1 MLGHTMFNVGR
12 CFNADQNG
20 ILRPTGGKLG
30 LGIDSSHERCVKTPH
45 VLRGQGQILS
55 PMCSRSCNDTSQP
68 VAAAIIL

>member
-30 LGIDSSHERCVKTPH
+30 LAARGESANLQTDPIAYPH
-45 VLRGQGQILS
+45 A
-55 PMCSRSCNDTSQP
+55 PE
-68 VAAAIIL
+68 